1 MKATVVK
8 INGSDAK
15 SVIVMVQDCEWNIE
29 RKAVYTLNRGF
40 ELGQIL
46 DIPEEVKIYP
56 WQEVT
61 LKSGKD
67 KGKTVML
74 NRFGL

>member
-8 INGSDAK
+8 INGADAK

-40 ELGQIL
+40 EIGQVL